1 MRVYL
6 PATLPLL
13 ARLSEDGEIS
23 LPDGFA
29 VTESLRAW
37 YAEGNE
43 EELEYAALTA
53 AARASLRQLAAEP
66 DAPPR
71 RVVIASDLPDARVAV
86 PAAAATEEPG
96 VIKITGS
103 VRLVDIAS
111 VHVDEADARE
121 PVTAAARS
129 LAAAEEGDAAALL
142 TVDVLDDHDLL
153 WYAAQELGDLV

>member
-13 ARLSEDGEIS
+13 ARLSAEGELP

-37 YAEGNE
+37 YAEGDD

-53 AARASLRQLAAEP
+53 AARSSLRQLSAQP
-66 DAPPR
+66 DAARR
-71 RVVIASDLPDARVAV
+71 RVVIASDLPDARIAV
-86 PAAAATEEPG
+86 PQADAEPG

-103 VRLVDIAS
+103 VRLIDIAS
-111 VHVDEADARE
+111 LHVDEAGAQE
-121 PVTAAARS
+121 YVAEAARS
-129 LAAAEEGDAAALL
+129 LPAADAGDPDALF
-142 TVDVLDDHDLL
+142 TVDAVEDYDLL
-153 WYAAQELGDLV
+153 WFAAQELGDLL

>member
-13 ARLSEDGEIS
+13 ARLSKDGEIP
-23 LPDGFA
+23 LADGFA

-37 YAEGNE
+37 YAEGDE

-53 AARASLRQLAAEP
+53 AARDSLRQLAAEP
-66 DAPPR
+66 DAPRR
-71 RVVIASDLPDARVAV
+71 RVVIASDIPDARVAV
-86 PAAAATEEPG
+86 AAVGAAEEPG
-96 VIKITGS
+96 VIKITGP

-129 LAAAEEGDAAALL
+129 LAAADEGDAAALL
-142 TVDVLDDHDLL
+142 AVDALEDHDLL
-153 WYAAQELGDLV
+153 WYAAQELGDLF

>member
-13 ARLSEDGEIS
+13 ARLSKDGE
-23 LPDGFA
+23 LVLTDGFA

-37 YAEGNE
+37 YAEGDD

-66 DAPPR
+66 DAPRR

-86 PAAAATEEPG
+86 PAAASAEEPG
-96 VIKITGS
+96 VIRITGS
-103 VRLVDIAS
+103 VRLVDLAAL
-111 VHVDEADARE
+111 HVDEEGARE
-121 PVTAAARS
+121 PVTAAACA
-129 LAAAEEGDAAALL
+129 LAAADEGDAAALL
-142 TVDVLDDHDLL
+142 AVDALEDHDLL
-153 WYAAQELGDLV
+153 WYGPQELGDLL